1 MKTLSFDLRERI
13 VSTYDSGECT
23 RQDIADRYRVSLG
36 MVKKLILQR
45 RKTGDIHARHHFS
58 GRKPII
64 LEEHRQRMK
73 QLLAAD
79 PDMTLKEL
87 RLAVGLNCSL
97 SAIHY
102 VLADMNLT
110 YKDRCYKSG
119 NLN

>member
-13 VSTYDSGECT
+13 VSSYDAGECT
-23 RQDIADRYRVSLG
+23 RQAIADRYRVSLG

-64 LEEHRQRMK
+64 LEEHRQQMR
-73 QLLAAD
+73 QLLARN

-87 RLAVGLNCSL
+87 RAALGLSCSL

-102 VLADMNLT
+102 VLAEMDLT
-110 YKDRCYKSG
+110 YKDRCFKSP
-119 NLN
+119 NSS